1 MKNEELKNLISKI
14 ANSQDKEAFSK
25 IFDYFAP
32 KILGYLINS
41 GISKDISEE
50 ITQEVLTTIWQK
62 AHLFNYQKAKVN
74 TWVFTIARNKKI
86 DRMRK
91 DTHPT
96 YNPLDLISALY
107 SDNDNKNIES
117 QEKIVQM
124 QSKLNENENKIIKM
138 NFFEGKTHKNI
149 SQELEIPF
157 GTVKSRIRNI
167 LKKMKNS

>member
-32 KILGYLINS
+32 KLLGYLINS

-74 TWVFTIARNKKI
+74 TWIFTIARNKKI
-86 DRMRK
+86 DRIRK
-91 DTHPT
+91 DTNPT

-107 SDNDNKNIES
+107 SDKDNKNIES

-149 SQELEIPF
+149 SQELEIPL

-167 LKKMKNS
+167 LCKMESF

>member
-62 AHLFNYQKAKVN
+62 AHLFNYQRAKVN
-74 TWVFTIARNKKI
+74 TWIFTIARNKRI
-86 DRMRK
+86 DRIRK
-91 DTHPT
+91 DTNPT
-96 YNPLDLISALY
+96 YNPVDLINALY
-107 SDNDNKNIES
+107 SDADNKNLES
-117 QEKIVQM
+117 REKIVQM
-124 QSKLNENENKIIKM
+124 RSKLSKNENKIIKM

-149 SQELEIPF
+149 SQELEIPL

-167 LKKMKNS
+167 LRKMKSF